1 MLYDY
6 IFTSQAFQK
15 QKGVFDKCHVVQ
27 AWCQSYSESFCDGLK
42 MTCLQSAGG
51 GYSDKCRD
59 NVQRYMVL
67 I

>member
-27 AWCQSYSESFCDGLK
+27 AWCQSYSERFCEELK
-42 MTCLQSAGG
+42 MTWLLSAGS
-51 GYSDKCRD
+51 GYFDKCRD
-59 NVQRYMVL
+59 NVQRKT
-67 I
+67 